1 MDIQYR
7 NYYNKSNQYI
17 DNGDIYVVG
26 AVQALETFLLDGQY
40 RIVEGL
46 IVDAINGGIGIR
58 NHTVPTGLDLGAEWT
73 EDILWITPETACT
86 PVNLSL
92 HFSIS
97 NTSFSTTNNG
107 YLQDDG
113 GMANLDPDI
122 PVPRWDGPAD
132 SWQDVF
138 GGDPDLQHRS
148 YTAAWWNNQF
158 VAKAMNISSSKLGDI
173 YTEGLSNYA
182 ELASPSSITIHGMD
196 GEFLNDLWYASEG
209 NNQTQ
214 VNNFTI
220 YGMILH
226 LLFCT
231 IS

>member
-7 NYYNKSNQYI
+7 NYYEKSNSYI
-17 DNGDIYVVG
+17 DNGDVYVVG
-26 AVQALETFLLDGQY
+26 AFQALETFLLDGQY
-40 RIVEGL
+40 RIIEGL

-122 PVPRWDGPAD
+122 PVPRWDDPAD

-158 VAKAMNISSSKLGDI
+158 VAKAMNISSSNLGDN
-173 YTEGLSNYA
+173 YTVGLSNYA
-182 ELASPSSITIHGMD
+182 ELASPSSIAIHGMD
-196 GEFLNDLWYASEG
+196 GEFLNDLFYAIEG

-220 YGMILH
+220 YGMILQ
-226 LLFCT
+226 LLSYT

>member
-7 NYYNKSNQYI
+7 NYYDKSDKYI

-26 AVQALETFLLDGQY
+26 ALQALETFLLDGQY
-40 RIVEGL
+40 RIIEGL
-46 IVDAINGGIGIR
+46 IVDAVNGGIGIR
-58 NHTVPTGLDLGAEWT
+58 NHTVPIGLDLGAEWT

-97 NTSFSTTNNG
+97 NNSFSNTTSG

-113 GMANLDPDI
+113 GFANLDPDI

-158 VAKAMNISSSKLGDI
+158 VANTMNISSSNLGDI
-173 YTEGLSNYA
+173 YTEGLSSYA
-182 ELASPSSITIHGMD
+182 ELASPSSITIHEMD
-196 GEFLNDLWYASEG
+196 GEFLNDPYFGAISSNG
-209 NNQTQ
+209 AQA
-214 VNNFTI
+214 NNFTI
-220 YGMILH
+220 YGMILQ
-226 LLFCT
+226 LLSCN